1 MMRPRKHCFQTFI
14 SVCFAWALSF
24 AVAEAKD
31 IREDESRFK
40 QAVLLTEQ
48 GQWSQAADLFQ
59 SIAQNNPTWPEPK
72 NNLAI
77 ALLKMGQIEQARQA
91 LEDAVISLPSFKVA
105 QENRKRLYDHLA
117 AVAYER
123 AVGKTEPL
131 ELPEFDLLA
140 DINAIETRVAVQP
153 EQLLIEAKTESTGD
167 LSQLLTNIVHDWSQA
182 WSRADVEQYLSFY
195 SSRFTPAD
203 VQIDYTQ
210 WRQQRTVR
218 LRLSRG
224 ARISLENIRI
234 YFDTDQSRALAE
246 FSQQY
251 QSATYNDTVIKQL
264 VLGLEDERWQIL
276 AERVI
281 QQL

>member
-1 MMRPRKHCFQTFI
+1 MRPRNHCLQTFI
-14 SVCFAWALSF
+14 SVCFAWALSL
-24 AVAEAKD
+24 AVADAKD
-31 IREDESRFK
+31 ILEDESRFK
-40 QAVLLTEQ
+40 QAVQLTEQ
-48 GQWSQAADLFQ
+48 GQWSQAADIFQ
-59 SIAQNNPTWPEPK
+59 AIAQDHPTWPEPK

-77 ALLKMGQIEQARQA
+77 ALIKMGQIEQARQA

-117 AVAYER
+117 AVAYEK
-123 AVGKTEPL
+123 AVGKTEQL

-140 DINAIETRVAVQP
+140 DINVIDTEAAVQP
-153 EQLLIEAKTESTGD
+153 EPLVTETESTGE
-167 LSQLLTNIVHDWSQA
+167 LSVQLTRFVHDWSQA

-195 SSRFTPAD
+195 STAFTPSD
-203 VQIDYTQ
+203 LQIDYNH
-210 WRQQRTVR
+210 WRQQRSVR
-218 LRLSRG
+218 LRLSQG
-224 ARISLENIRI
+224 VLISLDNIRI

-264 VLGLEDERWQIL
+264 VLGLEGERWQIL

>member
-1 MMRPRKHCFQTFI
+1 MMRRRKHRLQLFI
-14 SVCFAWALSF
+14 SVCFAWALTLV
-24 AVAEAKD
+24 VAEAKD

-40 QAVLLTEQ
+40 QAVQLTEQ
-48 GQWSQAADLFQ
+48 GHWSQAADIFQ
-59 SIAQNNPTWPEPK
+59 AIAQNNPTWPEPK

-117 AVAYER
+117 AVAYEK

-131 ELPEFDLLA
+131 ELPEFHLLA
-140 DINAIETRVAVQP
+140 EINVIEMEAAVQL
-153 EQLLIEAKTESTGD
+153 EQSIAQVDTESTGD
-167 LSQLLTNIVHDWSQA
+167 LLAQLSHLVHDWSQA

-195 SSRFTPAD
+195 STAFIPAD
-203 VQIDYTQ
+203 PQIDYNQ
-210 WRQQRTVR
+210 WRQQRSVR
-218 LRLSRG
+218 LRLSQG
-224 ARISLENIRI
+224 VNISLDNIRI

-264 VLGLEDERWQIL
+264 VLGLEEKRWQIL